1 MPCAIPGSCLTSQH
15 RPPPAWRAEPR
26 STAPRPLTT
35 NEPTGGGRSSQ
46 WNARA
51 QRATAGRRKWPSTP
65 SSGRRGRGR
74 AAGGASGPG
83 CPPSPA
89 PSATLSRRAAPLR
102 IPRSDP
108 TRWARVRAGLG
119 AARRWED
126 GAAAE
131 AGERQRPGGAMT
143 GEKKKKKRLNRSVL
157 LAKKI
162 VIRDGAGV
170 SGGGGGR
177 GGRGGVVRPGRLG
190 PAGCHASPGRRTGNS
205 CSRRPGPAALRLG
218 CGGSARRS
226 LLRTRLLL

>member
-1 MPCAIPGSCLTSQH
+1 MGREGSPRDSGAPEVAVNAIVRATGARPCGGRGLRAG
-15 RPPPAWRAEPR
+15 PPAFPR
-26 STAPRPLTT
+26 SIRHPLPPR
-35 NEPTGGGRSSQ
+35 RS
-46 WNARA
+46 
-51 QRATAGRRKWPSTP
+51 
-65 SSGRRGRGR
+65 
-74 AAGGASGPG
+74 
-83 CPPSPA
+83 
-89 PSATLSRRAAPLR
+89 APLR
-102 IPRSDP
+102 VPRSDP

-190 PAGCHASPGRRTGNS
+190 PAGCHASPGRCTGNS

-218 CGGSARRS
+218 
-226 LLRTRLLL
+226 